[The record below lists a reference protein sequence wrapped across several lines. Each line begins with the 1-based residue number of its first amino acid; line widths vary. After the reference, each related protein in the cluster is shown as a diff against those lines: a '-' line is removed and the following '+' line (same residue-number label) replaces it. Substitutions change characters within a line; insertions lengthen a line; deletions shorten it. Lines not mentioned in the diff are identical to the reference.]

1 MGFRDRVRQQLS
13 QTLGISGPADKPGF
27 MQRLRETVQTLVPG
41 KLDLGLGDYGPD
53 FEPAPPKP
61 GDLVTDPERAQE
73 SIHDIRIFQ
82 NPTPD
87 VSEVVIRRAGKLR
100 RKLLLTYN
108 GDTRSVEPYRLVVS
122 ESTKATILKALCG
135 LHGQVESFRLDRIQ
149 AIGMTDEPFVEPS
162 PYYLG

>member
-13 QTLGISGPADKPGF
+13 QALGISSPSDKPGF
-27 MQRLRETVQTLVPG
+27 MQRLRDTVQTLVPG
-41 KLDLGLGDYGPD
+41 KMDLGIGDYGPD

-61 GDLVTDPERAQE
+61 GDLVTDPARAQE
-73 SIHDIRIFQ
+73 GIHDIRVYQ

-108 GDTRSVEPYRLVVS
+108 SDTRHVEPYRLVQT
-122 ESTKATILKALCG
+122 ESNATILKALCG
-135 LHGQVESFRLDRIQ
+135 LHGKVESFRLDRIQ
-149 AIGMTDEPFVEPS
+149 AIGMTDEGFVEPT